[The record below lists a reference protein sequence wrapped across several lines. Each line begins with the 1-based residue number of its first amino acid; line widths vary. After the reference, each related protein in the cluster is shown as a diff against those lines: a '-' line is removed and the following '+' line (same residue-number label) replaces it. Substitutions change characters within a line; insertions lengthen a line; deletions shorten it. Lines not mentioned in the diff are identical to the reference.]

1 MLNVNKDTCRPG
13 YNKIYIEMTET
24 VTPEGKVL
32 PQRFKWDFDGNERH
46 YDIDKILEIK
56 QTYAPNVGGLAIR
69 YKVLVGGREK
79 YLWYEGPAWFVEMYV
94 RRL

>member
-1 MLNVNKDTCRPG
+1 MLNVNKDTCKPG
-13 YNKIYIEMTET
+13 YHKIYIEVNET
-24 VTPEGKVL
+24 ISASGHARPHW
-32 PQRFKWDFDGNERH
+32 FKWIDGNDERK

-56 QTYAPNVGGLAIR
+56 QTYAPNVGGLAVR
-69 YKVLVGGREK
+69 YKVLVGGKEK